1 VARVHATQI
10 VEWVTHRALYNVSSH
25 KTRNLSLGERRTD
38 SGSQW
43 VVAIVDDDPAVCNS
57 TRFLLKAHDFDVQTY
72 QSGANFL
79 NEKPDIACMIVD
91 YDMPGLDGFE
101 LVSELRKRG
110 SQVPIRSERLP
121 GPLSGRAAG
130 ARRCQAQGTR
140 ASGESSRVSAAPR
153 EPDGGAERKPRERDA
168 LGLGQQQFSAQLELL
183 HGLS

>member
-1 VARVHATQI
+1 
-10 VEWVTHRALYNVSSH
+10 
-25 KTRNLSLGERRTD
+25 LGERRTD

-110 SQVPIRSERLP
+110 SQVPIIMITATTNPALKR
-121 GPLSGRAAG
+121 RAAEIGVKSVLEKPVSNEVLLG
-130 ARRCQAQGTR
+130 AI
-140 ASGESSRVSAAPR
+140 R
-153 EPDGGAERKPRERDA
+153 E
-168 LGLGQQQFSAQLELL
+168 EL
-183 HGLS
+183 